1 MDALRNPYTPGA
13 GNPPPALTGRDPE
26 LEQFALLLGRLELG
40 RPEQSLLITGL
51 RGVGKTVLLDAF
63 EGIAIERGWFATSTE
78 ITSETRLAKVI
89 ATMTREALFDLRRMN
104 ESAKGLGEQGLT
116 HADDGACAGDVPDRL
131 ASLALDLA
139 HCACSR
145 ADREARDRRAG
156 CARSTTRRG
165 RDDGRRG
172 SHRTSLELLPAAVAD
187 GAAHH
192 SRVVASLDELLADL
206 SFLGHAQ
213 EEPRDRDDSYE

>member
-139 HCACSR
+139 H
-145 ADREARDRRAG
+145 ARVAERIEKLAIEGQAALDRRHDEVEMMDAAG
-156 CARSTTRRG
+156 HTEPLSSSCQRR
-165 RDDGRRG
+165 
-172 SHRTSLELLPAAVAD
+172 
-187 GAAHH
+187 
-192 SRVVASLDELLADL
+192 
-206 SFLGHAQ
+206 
-213 EEPRDRDDSYE
+213 